1 MTALVDEGD
10 CIVYNV
16 LRHCAIYFEKRGMLM
31 RRLIAAFLAIC
42 LVLLLPSCSGAA
54 LPEENDR
61 GSSQEVMS
69 SIPSSQMSTTSRT
82 VGQEASSGMGGSSS
96 VSSQGQSSQPA
107 SSGSVESGRIGD
119 YEVAIRS
126 ARLSKDYRQKDVLIV
141 TYDFTNHGED
151 GMSFLIAI
159 NAKAYQNGHELSM
172 ATVTGDKEYR
182 IQDMM
187 KDVGPGETQQVQRAF
202 LLEDTTSPVE
212 AEVSELISMNKDR
225 FSRTFDLT
233 ALS

>member
-1 MTALVDEGD
+1 
-10 CIVYNV
+10 
-16 LRHCAIYFEKRGMLM
+16 M
-31 RRLIAAFLAIC
+31 RRFVAAFLAIC
-42 LVLLLPSCSGAA
+42 LVLLLPSCSGYA
-54 LPEENDR
+54 LPEENDEALPSQQAV
-61 GSSQEVMS
+61 SSDLS
-69 SIPSSQMSTTSRT
+69 SAQAPGTSQPAA
-82 VGQEASSGMGGSSS
+82 VSSS
-96 VSSQGQSSQPA
+96 TEMPSQGESSLASSQGQGSQPE
-107 SSGSVESGRIGD
+107 SSGSVGSGRIGD

-141 TYDFTNHGED
+141 TYDFTNHGQD

-172 ATVTGDKEYR
+172 ATITGDKEYR

-212 AEVSELISMNKDR
+212 AEVSELISMNKDC

-233 ALS
+233 SLS

>member
-1 MTALVDEGD
+1 MLV
-10 CIVYNV
+10 
-16 LRHCAIYFEKRGMLM
+16 
-31 RRLIAAFLAIC
+31 RRFIAAFLIIC
-42 LVLLLPSCSGAA
+42 LVFLLSSCGSAI
-54 LPEENDR
+54 LPEKNNE
-61 GSSQEVMS
+61 GSSQETMVS
-69 SIPSSQMSTTSRT
+69 SPSSQPGVSSNTSSQEMQSASEGET
-82 VGQEASSGMGGSSS
+82 SQEASG
-96 VSSQGQSSQPA
+96 QGQNSQPPI
-107 SSGSVESGRIGD
+107 SGGRETGRIGD

-126 ARLSKDYRQKDVLIV
+126 ARLSEDYRQKDVLIV

-187 KDVGPGETQQVQRAF
+187 KDVEPGGTQQVQRAF

-212 AEVSELISMNKDR
+212 AQVSELISMNQDK

-233 ALS
+233 ALSK